1 MQTIAPVRVTPSSK
15 MSGKRDLAKMSST
28 RSVRTVSFQG
38 AIPARLEEYEKSDR
52 EGYSL
57 KGKLWGL
64 MGDFLRFNTR
74 SVGGFCSTLM
84 TGSGA
89 GIAALG
95 LSGFGLPAAAIG
107 IGMSLFGLMTAATV
121 ARCRL
126 YDTP

>member
-84 TGSGA
+84 T
-89 GIAALG
+89 ALG

-121 ARCRL
+121 ARGRL

>member
-1 MQTIAPVRVTPSSK
+1 MQTLMPIQYSYRSLRPLSK
-15 MSGKRDLAKMSST
+15 NHLAKLTSEKSLL
-28 RSVRTVSFQG
+28 FQG
-38 AIPARLEEYEKSDR
+38 AIPARAEEYEKSDR

-57 KGKLWGL
+57 KGKLWSL

-84 TGSGA
+84 TGGGA

-95 LSGFGLPAAAIG
+95 LSGFGLPAAAVG

-121 ARCRL
+121 TRSRL